1 MALTKVPYEMQSG
14 DKIEIFNVIV
24 TKGSDATSVLG
35 LLHFKAPRDLEIVY
49 FKAQIFEKGATASG
63 SLTIDVKKNTTPDD
77 TGMASVFS
85 VLPTFNFSLIADYAE
100 STGTLSVTS
109 VSEGDYLRLDMT
121 VVPATFTGSFQV
133 IMYA

>member
-14 DKIEIFNVIV
+14 ERVEIFNVIV

-63 SLTIDVKKNTTPDD
+63 SLTIDVKKNTTPND

>member
-14 DKIEIFNVIV
+14 ERVEIFNVIV

-63 SLTIDVKKNTTPDD
+63 SLTIDVKKNTTPND

-85 VLPTFNFSLIADYAE
+85 VLPTFDFSLIADYAE

-121 VVPATFTGSFQV
+121 AVPATFTGSFQV